1 MCNDLSASLS
11 IRKGRSQAVL
21 QGLAVARVRVPDAGG
36 KYTQLFFGVGY
47 RRTMCIAFPMQTFL
61 MPSVTIHFPE
71 A

>member
-21 QGLAVARVRVPDAGG
+21 QGLAAARVPDAGG

-47 RRTMCIAFPMQTFL
+47 RRTMCIAFPMQTLL